1 MLSFALDPYD
11 FDYIES
17 RLKEKKNKTEVMKE
31 KIKEHDE
38 PLKKDKKI
46 VEGSTTFKQAASIDI
61 TPSRIQPPKKKKKN
75 INFD

>member
-1 MLSFALDPYD
+1 MLSYSLNPYD

-17 RLKEKKNKTEVMKE
+17 IQKAKKNKVDEVKE

-38 PLKKDKKI
+38 PLKKERKI
-46 VEGSTTFKQAASIDI
+46 VTGGSLEKQASSIDI

-75 INFD
+75 INFN